1 MRPMQ
6 REGWGGLGGVISI
19 NDHAKENAL
28 NSSNK

>member
-6 REGWGGLGGVISI
+6 REGWGGGGGISI

>member
-6 REGWGGLGGVISI
+6 REGWGGGLISI